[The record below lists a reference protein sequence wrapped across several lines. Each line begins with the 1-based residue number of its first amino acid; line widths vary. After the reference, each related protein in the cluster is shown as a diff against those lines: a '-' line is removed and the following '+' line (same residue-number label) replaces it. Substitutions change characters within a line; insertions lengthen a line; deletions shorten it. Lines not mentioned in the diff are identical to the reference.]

1 MVPRPLADPP
11 ANRDAVVRPAV
22 LLAALLLAASAA
34 DALDVDLDVYRA
46 ARRSGAIGAVAG
58 GALAEPRTPRGAALP
73 LTGTTV
79 ALLPRSEAVL
89 IRLEQLK
96 ERSRDSATA
105 FTTAV
110 PAIQT
115 TRERY
120 ERALWEA
127 GAPDLTTMVLVDA
140 AGGFRFDEVPAGAWL
155 VIAWHSV
162 ATDVGGGGEPKVKP
176 RERGTFRPQPR
187 MRGFQS
193 VTIWLRP
200 LKVTAGTTTSVELT
214 DRNGWFRGV
223 IEERVLDRVR

>member
-1 MVPRPLADPP
+1 
-11 ANRDAVVRPAV
+11 VRPAA

-34 DALDVDLDVYRA
+34 EALDVDLEVYRA
-46 ARRSGAIGAVAG
+46 ARRSGALGAVAG
-58 GALAEPRTPRGAALP
+58 GVLAEPRTPRGAAPP

-89 IRLEQLK
+89 LRLEQLK
-96 ERSRDSATA
+96 ARSRDSSTA
-105 FTTAV
+105 FTAAV
-110 PAIQT
+110 PGMHT
-115 TRERY
+115 TREMY

-140 AGGFRFDEVPAGAWL
+140 AGGFRIDEVPAGAWL

-162 ATDVGGGGEPKVKP
+162 AMDVAGEKVKSKSRQ
-176 RERGTFRPQPR
+176 RETFRPQPR
-187 MRGFQS
+187 LRGFQS

-200 LKVTAGTTTSVELT
+200 VIVTGGTTTSVELT

-223 IEERVLDRVR
+223 IEERLLDPVR

>member
-1 MVPRPLADPP
+1 M
-11 ANRDAVVRPAV
+11 

-34 DALDVDLDVYRA
+34 HALDVDLEVYRA
-46 ARRSGAIGAVAG
+46 ARRSGAVGAVAG
-58 GALAEPRTPRGAALP
+58 GALAESRTPRGAASP

-79 ALLPRSEAVL
+79 ALLPRSDAVL

-96 ERSRDSATA
+96 ERSRDSSTA

-110 PAIQT
+110 PAMQT

-120 ERALWEA
+120 ERALWEM

-162 ATDVGGGGEPKVKP
+162 AMDVGGGEKVKP
-176 RERGTFRPQPR
+176 RELKSRERGTFRPQPR

-200 LKVTAGTTTSVELT
+200 LMVTAGTTTSVELT

-223 IEERVLDRVR
+223 IEERLLD